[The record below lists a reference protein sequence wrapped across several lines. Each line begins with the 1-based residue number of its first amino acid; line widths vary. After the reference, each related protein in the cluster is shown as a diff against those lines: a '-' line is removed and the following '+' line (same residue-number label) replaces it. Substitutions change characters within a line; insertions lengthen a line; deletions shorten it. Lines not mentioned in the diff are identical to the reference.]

1 MRAAIF
7 KTINQRASK
16 DEHRLIRHRIHKKNR
31 VCSSSCA
38 GPQSDQ
44 GPASQEV
51 KHEDSPK
58 NTVVLQLVSEV
69 STVELVALSSPQIS
83 PSSQLSDAGSDASTA
98 DVSEAADATAPT
110 AESGGHTDAMS
121 TNEEQRA
128 DEDKDPKQSKA
139 HLHCPVCKVTVN
151 SISQMEAHNSGTN
164 VSSFPSESV
173 ALMIRTR
180 PSPVFCC
187 SLHQAQSTN

>member
-1 MRAAIF
+1 MQASIF
-7 KTINQRASK
+7 KTINQSVSK
-16 DEHRLIRHRIHKKNR
+16 DEHCLIKHRIHQKNH
-31 VCSSSCA
+31 VGSSSCA

-44 GPASQEV
+44 GPASQDV
-51 KHEDSPK
+51 KHEDAPK
-58 NTVVLQLVSEV
+58 NAVVLRLVSEV

-98 DVSEAADATAPT
+98 DVLEAADATAPT
-110 AESGGHTDAMS
+110 TESGGHTEATS
-121 TNEEQRA
+121 TNGEQRI

-164 VSSFPSESV
+164 VSSSTFESV
-173 ALMIRTR
+173 AVTIRTR
-180 PSPVFCC
+180 QSPVFCC